1 MLHPHFTNGESP
13 DWLPL
18 IAADDPIG
26 AIPDLQ
32 PVIHDFE
39 RDHARNNQRRQ
50 QKKRSER
57 PPEPLVTR
65 IPPDENHHVDD
76 FA

>member
-1 MLHPHFTNGESP
+1 MLQVHFPQGESP
-13 DWLPL
+13 GFLPL

-39 RDHARNNQRRQ
+39 RDRARNQRRQ
-50 QKKRSER
+50 QKKRSELPAE
-57 PPEPLVTR
+57 PPTTR
-65 IPPDENHHVDD
+65 KTPDENHHVDD